1 MIRKMPLILAGMAAL
16 ALGLPVQGAAAA
28 VASGSGATWQIVP
41 SPNPGTFPTLLAV
54 GASSASD
61 AWTVG
66 YYADSTNSTFFSLA
80 EHWNGSGWAVVPTP
94 NPFGSENILTAVADL
109 SPANAWA
116 VGRSV
121 DTSNYYNQVTQP
133 LIEHW
138 DGTGWSA
145 VPSATDSNGVG
156 DILSGVAA
164 VSATDAWAVGS
175 HFDAT
180 IGGSAGLIEHWDGNK
195 WSIVPSPTSASNL
208 TSVAVISASDV
219 WAAGEAGLQPV
230 FEHWNGKTWS
240 AFSGPPVSAG
250 YVAVSGVTAVS
261 ATDVWAVGTTRAPVR
276 GAPFQTLSEHWDG
289 HKWAIVASPNPVT
302 GNDVLIQAAAI
313 SSTDVWAV
321 GYDYGATGGASP
333 LLADWDGK
341 KWNTV
346 RAPVP
351 SGTQYNQLAA
361 VAALPTGTVWAVG
374 RSDYE
379 DLIINTSNG

>member
-28 VASGSGATWQIVP
+28 VTSGSGATWQIVP

-94 NPFGSENILTAVADL
+94 NPFGNVNILASVADL

-116 VGRSV
+116 VGHSV
-121 DTSNYYNQVTQP
+121 DTSNYLNPVTQP

-145 VPSATDSNGVG
+145 VPAATDSSSG

-180 IGGSAGLIEHWDGNK
+180 IGGPAGLIEHWDGNK

-208 TSVAVISASDV
+208 TSVAAISSSDI
-219 WAAGEAGLQPV
+219 WAAGQTSAGQPV
-230 FEHWNGKTWS
+230 FEHWDGKTWT
-240 AFSGPPVSAG
+240 AVSGPLVSAG
-250 YVAVSGVTAVS
+250 YVAAIGLAAVS
-261 ATDVWAVGTTRAPVR
+261 SSDVWAVGTTRELVR
-276 GAPFQTLSEHWDG
+276 GAPYQTLSEHWDG
-289 HKWAIVASPNPVT
+289 HKWSIVTSPDPVT
-302 GNDVLIQAAAI
+302 GSNVLIQAAAI
-313 SSTDVWAV
+313 SSSDVWAV
-321 GYDYGATGGASP
+321 GYDYGSTGGASP
-333 LLADWDGK
+333 LLVNWDGK
-341 KWNTV
+341 KWHTV
-346 RAPVP
+346 TTPVP
-351 SGTQYNQLAA
+351 SGTQYNELAA